1 MAASERILDVKDL
14 KVRFRTLDGA
24 VEAVKG
30 INIHVNAGETVAVV
44 GESGSG
50 KSQTMMA
57 AMNLLA
63 SNGEATGVV
72 DYRGRNLL
80 TMSKSDLNK
89 VRGSKISMIFQEP
102 MTSLDPL

>member
-1 MAASERILDVKDL
+1 MAASETILSVKDL
-14 KVRFRTLDGA
+14 RVRFRTLDGA

-30 INIHVNAGETVAVV
+30 INIHVKSGETVAVV

-57 AMNLLA
+57 AMSLLA
-63 SNGEATGVV
+63 SNGEATGSV

-80 TMSKSDLNK
+80 TLSKSSSTRS
-89 VRGSKISMIFQEP
+89 VAARSA
-102 MTSLDPL
+102 

>member
-1 MAASERILDVKDL
+1 MAVAETILDVRDL
-14 KVRFRTLDGA
+14 KVSFRTQDGA

-57 AMNLLA
+57 AL
-63 SNGEATGVV
+63 
-72 DYRGRNLL
+72 
-80 TMSKSDLNK
+80 
-89 VRGSKISMIFQEP
+89 
-102 MTSLDPL
+102 

>member
-1 MAASERILDVKDL
+1 MAAPETILSVKDL
-14 KVRFRTLDGA
+14 RVRFRTLDGA

-57 AMNLLA
+57 AMSHVRTNA
-63 SNGEATGVV
+63 
-72 DYRGRNLL
+72 GR
-80 TMSKSDLNK
+80 T
-89 VRGSKISMIFQEP
+89 R
-102 MTSLDPL
+102 

>member
-1 MAASERILDVKDL
+1 MAAAETILDVRDL
-14 KVRFRTLDGA
+14 RVRFRTLDGA

-30 INIHVNAGETVAVV
+30 ININVRAGETVAVV

-57 AMNLLA
+57 AMSLLA
-63 SNGEATGVV
+63 SNGEATGAV

-80 TMSKSDLNK
+80 TMSKSELNK
-89 VRGSKISMIFQEP
+89 VRG
-102 MTSLDPL
+102 